1 MSEGANIALC
11 VNSNNLEDLLP
22 RAKDAAYSSYTRQ
35 HDPKCLENTR
45 VDLLEQIRAW
55 IARPDAG
62 HVFWLTGMAGTGK
75 STIARTVCD
84 HYDREGYLGASFFF
98 SRDGSDVSNA
108 RLFFTTIAAQMA
120 RQIPHFKDEVT
131 QVLRRKGDIVT
142 DNFEHQ
148 WMELI
153 AGPLS
158 NLNPRPTPRVLL
170 IVVDALDEC
179 DSGDDI
185 TLILR
190 IFAGARFLKH
200 FRIRVLLTSRPGD
213 CPISSEHFVLHN
225 IERAVVNRDIELF
238 LSHKFRQI
246 RETFKNLPEDWP
258 GQRIIRALV
267 IDSHGL
273 FIYAATICR
282 FISENTNHW
291 HPHQLLNLIISQTDA
306 YDAQGQIA
314 ATQRSPWGAIDKLYM
329 EILDQSLKTAD
340 PRDKPQLIE
349 NLRNVVGTVVVLL
362 DPLSTAAVADLLV
375 PSGMRVDVDFS
386 VRRLCSV
393 LDISQQP
400 ESVIRLL
407 HPSFREFL
415 LDRERSHRFSINEE
429 QTHYGL
435 ATYCLCLMRDKLK
448 MDICGIRKPSGY
460 VNDIPETKKDDCI
473 PPALQYACKYWI
485 EHLVRSGDQ
494 RRNAINEIRDFLST
508 QFLCWLEALSI
519 IGEFSYPDRRLRKLR
534 DTIAVRHPD
543 LSSKQYADYLFCT
556 EKRGSRLIH
565 SD

>member
-1 MSEGANIALC
+1 
-11 VNSNNLEDLLP
+11 
-22 RAKDAAYSSYTRQ
+22 
-35 HDPKCLENTR
+35 
-45 VDLLEQIRAW
+45 
-55 IARPDAG
+55 
-62 HVFWLTGMAGTGK
+62 MAGTGK

-84 HYDREGYLGASFFF
+84 HYDKEGSLGASFFF

-120 RQIPHFKDEVT
+120 RQIPHFKYEVM
-131 QVLRRKGDIVT
+131 QVLRQKGDIVT

-148 WMELI
+148 WIELI

-158 NLNPRPTPRVLL
+158 NLNPRPTPRVFL

-190 IFAGARFLKH
+190 IFAGARSLNH
-200 FRIRVLLTSRPGD
+200 FRIRVLLTSRPAD
-213 CPISSEHFVLHN
+213 CPISSEHFVLHD
-225 IERAVVNRDIELF
+225 IERAVVDRDIELF

-246 RETFKNLPEDWP
+246 RETFKNPSEDWP
-258 GQRIIRALV
+258 GQEIIHALV
-267 IDSHGL
+267 IESHGL

-282 FISENTNHW
+282 FISENTNW
-291 HPHQLLNLIISQTDA
+291 HPHQLLNLIISRTDA
-306 YDAQGQIA
+306 CVAQGQIA
-314 ATQRSPWGAIDKLYM
+314 ATQKSPMGAIDKLYM

-340 PRDKPQLIE
+340 PRDADPRDEPQLIE
-349 NLRNVVGTVVVLL
+349 NLKNVVGTLVVLL
-362 DPLSTAAVADLLV
+362 DPLSTTAVTDLLA

-393 LDISQQP
+393 LDISPQP
-400 ESVIRLL
+400 ESAIRLL
-407 HPSFREFL
+407 HPSFRDFL

-429 QTHYGL
+429 QTHYSL
-435 ATYCLCLMRDKLK
+435 AICCLRLMRNKLK
-448 MDICGIRKPSGY
+448 VDICGICKPGGC

-473 PPALQYACKYWI
+473 PSALQYACKYWI

-494 RRNAINEIRDFLST
+494 RRNAINEIKDFLNT
-508 QFLCWLEALSI
+508 KFLCWLEALSI
-519 IGEFSYPDRRLRKLR
+519 IGEFFYPDRILRKLR
-534 DTIAVRHPD
+534 DEIAVRHPD
-543 LSSKQYADYLFCT
+543 LSSKQYADYPFYT

-565 SD
+565 RDQ